1 MEQLDSDRQQ
11 QSSISAI
18 GASNSPDLVL
28 KQASPFK
35 IWLACLSTA
44 LHQENTIPDD
54 FEILHSI
61 TASSSL
67 IFELI
72 KFCSKFYAYQ
82 LVIVTE
88 FFVLFEYHGRARA
101 TQTKLKQR
109 S

>member
-61 TASSSL
+61 TASSSQPPPTTPL
-67 IFELI
+67 LVALTPTVLALLLCNP
-72 KFCSKFYAYQ
+72 FCSGCFS
-82 LVIVTE
+82 
-88 FFVLFEYHGRARA
+88 FR
-101 TQTKLKQR
+101 
-109 S
+109 

>member
-1 MEQLDSDRQQ
+1 MVMEQLDSDRQQ

-61 TASSSL
+61 TASSSQPPPTTL
-67 IFELI
+67 SLGSAYSC
-72 KFCSKFYAYQ
+72 CSGSA
-82 LVIVTE
+82 
-88 FFVLFEYHGRARA
+88 FVQPILLWMF
-101 TQTKLKQR
+101 
-109 S
+109 